1 MCLAIPGRIVE
12 VYDSAGLHMGRI
24 DFDGVMK
31 EVCLAYLPEAQIGD
45 YILVHVGFAIS
56 KVDEEEALRT
66 LDALR
71 EMGELAAELESDEA
85 DILQPPGSA

>member
-12 VYDSAGLHMGRI
+12 VYDSAGLRMGRI

-45 YILVHVGFAIS
+45 YTLVHVGFAIS
-56 KVDEEEALRT
+56 IVDEDEALRT

-85 DILQPPGSA
+85 DVLQPPGSA